1 MQRRRNL
8 LHSALPALR
17 IAALLLL
24 VAGNAGAAERPI
36 DDVLGEYVR
45 AALDSNL
52 GLQRQDLSVEQ
63 SMAALDE
70 ARGRFLPQASL
81 ESRFLRAEGGRT
93 IDLPLGDLLN
103 PAYATLNDL
112 LIAAGRPPA
121 FGQVAN
127 AQFRFL
133 REEEQQSYVRVSQP
147 LYAPEIVAGVRARKA
162 LLRSEQATRDTVART
177 LVRDVRTAY
186 HDWLKTQQG
195 LAIVIAS
202 RELLEENLRVNE
214 SLHANGKITRDQVL
228 RAQAELLEVEQQQ
241 VQAVNALDIARSY
254 FNFLLNRPLGS
265 DIEDAIVSEQ
275 PATTP
280 ALEEMQ
286 SRALAQRS
294 ELRQL
299 EAAGEAAKAEVSVA
313 TSRFKPTIALALES
327 GLQGEEYRFGGDDDD
342 YSIASLNFS
351 WNIFN
356 GNQDRARLAQAR
368 IAARS
373 VGVEREDVAQQIAL
387 EVEQADADVRAAVS
401 ALGTA
406 HARRDAAREGFKI
419 AAKKRDAGVIT
430 QVEFLDA
437 RTTLTSA
444 ELNYTLT
451 QFDLL
456 TRRAE
461 LEYAVGTMP
470 AIR

>member
-8 LHSALPALR
+8 LQSALPALR

-36 DDVLGEYVR
+36 EEVLGEYVK

-81 ESRFLRAEGGRT
+81 ESRFLRSEGGRT
-93 IDLPLGDLLN
+93 IALPLGDLLN
-103 PAYATLNDL
+103 PAYGTLNEL
-112 LIAAGRPPA
+112 LIAAGRAPA

-127 AQFRFL
+127 TEFRFL
-133 REEEQQSYVRVSQP
+133 REEEQQSYVRVLQP

-177 LVRDVRTAY
+177 LARDVRTAY
-186 HDWLKTQQG
+186 YNWLKTQQG
-195 LAIVIAS
+195 LAIVISS
-202 RELLEENLRVNE
+202 RSLLEENLRVNE

-228 RAQAELLEVEQQQ
+228 RAQAELLQVQQQQ
-241 VQAVNALDIARSY
+241 VQAANALELAHSY
-254 FNFLLNRPLGS
+254 FNFLLNRPLDS
-265 DIEDAIVSEQ
+265 EIEDAIVSAE
-275 PATTP
+275 PLTTP

-299 EAAGEAAKAEVSVA
+299 EAAGEAAQAEVSVA
-313 TSRFKPTIALALES
+313 TSRFKPTIALGVES
-327 GLQGEEYRFGGDDDD
+327 GFQGEEYRFGGEDD

-373 VGVEREDVAQQIAL
+373 VGVQREDVAQQIAL